1 MSGYLISILTFTSF
15 FMILALALNLQWGMT
30 GMVNFAIAGFYGLG
44 AYTSGLLTMKAGLPV
59 GLAIAAAPVAGALLG
74 AGVAAL
80 AVRLREDFFAIA
92 TLGFGE
98 TMRLIFLNEDWL
110 TNGPRGLPIDVR
122 PMESWVGRDSYP
134 MLYLALVLAAVV
146 LAFAIVEAI
155 RRAPYGRVLR
165 AIREDDVIAEV
176 LGKPV
181 LALRVTVFAIG
192 AAMMAT
198 AGALYAHYTQ
208 NISPD
213 HFTTFVAI
221 FIWMS
226 VILGGA
232 GNNWGLLIGAGA
244 VMLVLEGSRF
254 LADDVAFLSPTQI
267 SALRIILIG
276 TVIIAVIRFRP
287 QGLVP
292 EPRLGSARFRRAG
305 AGATPPLP
313 NQGDRS

>member
-1 MSGYLISILTFTSF
+1 MTGYLVSILTFTGF
-15 FMILALALNLQWGMT
+15 FLILALALNLQWGMT

-44 AYTSGLLTMKAGLPV
+44 AYTSGLLTMKAGVPV
-59 GLAIAAAPVAGALLG
+59 GLAIAAAPVAGAILG

-98 TMRLIFLNEDWL
+98 TLRLIFLNEDWL

-122 PMESWVGRDSYP
+122 PMQSWVAREDYP
-134 MLYLALVLAAVV
+134 LLYLALVFAGVA
-146 LAFAIVEAI
+146 LAFALVEAI

-176 LGKPV
+176 MGKPV
-181 LALRVTVFAIG
+181 LAIRITVFALG
-192 AAMMAT
+192 AGLMAG

-221 FIWMS
+221 FIWMA

-232 GNNWGLLIGAGA
+232 GNNWGLVIGAGA
-244 VMLVLEGSRF
+244 VMAVLEGSRF
-254 LADDVAFLSPTQI
+254 LANDIAFLDPAQI
-267 SALRIILIG
+267 SALRVILIG
-276 TVIIAVIRFRP
+276 AVIIAVIRLRP
-287 QGLVP
+287 QGLMP
-292 EPRLGSARFRRAG
+292 EPRLRAARFRG
-305 AGATPPLP
+305 TGPLP
-313 NQGDRS
+313 RTQGDRP

>member
-1 MSGYLISILTFTSF
+1 MAGYLVSILTFTGF
-15 FMILALALNLQWGMT
+15 FLILALALNLQWGMT
-30 GMVNFAIAGFYGLG
+30 GMVNFAVAGFYGLG
-44 AYTSGLLTMKAGLPV
+44 AYTSGLLTMKAGVPV
-59 GLAIAAAPVAGALLG
+59 GLAIAAAPVAGAVLG

-98 TMRLIFLNEDWL
+98 SLRLIFLNEDWL

-122 PMESWVGRDSYP
+122 PMQSWVPREGYP
-134 MLYLALVLAAVV
+134 LLYLALVLAAVALV
-146 LAFAIVEAI
+146 FAIVETI

-176 LGKPV
+176 MGKPV
-181 LALRVTVFAIG
+181 LGIRITVFALGG
-192 AAMMAT
+192 ALMAG

-213 HFTTFVAI
+213 HFTTFVSI
-221 FIWMS
+221 YIWMA

-232 GNNWGLLIGAGA
+232 GNNWGLVIGAGA
-244 VMLVLEGSRF
+244 VMAVLEGSRF
-254 LADDVAFLSPTQI
+254 LAGDGGFLGPAQI
-267 SALRIILIG
+267 SALRMMLIG
-276 TVIIAVIRFRP
+276 VVIIAVIRLRP

-292 EPRLGSARFRRAG
+292 EPRLRAARFRHAG
-305 AGATPPLP
+305 AGAVTPALKE
-313 NQGDRS
+313 GDRA